1 MAAVDA
7 LTWLILTPFVAT
19 PLIYLAGRIWMRRDG
34 EPALN
39 PAKWLSLLAFL
50 IAGVFLYF
58 AGNSLLKDGAVVIH
72 VGIIALRFDGISLLV
87 SLVALGLGI
96 AAVVFSFA
104 YLKGE
109 EDEEKFYALL
119 TAMIGSILGL
129 SCAQD
134 LFNLWLW
141 FECMAVSSYMLV
153 SFYKHQ
159 PDALEAGFK
168 YLVQSAAGSALAL
181 AGIALIFG
189 QTGSLDVCVIHS
201 AAQKGNLALLAG
213 GGLAWIGFGVKA
225 ALVPLHTW
233 LPDAHSQAPSGISA
247 LLSGI
252 VIEAGLIA
260 MLKTLSALA
269 GITASWGTLLCLF
282 GAVNVLL
289 GNLLALRQTQ
299 VKRML
304 AFSSIA
310 HVGYILAG
318 LGIGISFLQAD
329 GAQGAF
335 FHLLTHGLMK
345 GLAFLA
351 VGALLYALYLARGK
365 HDPLTVSDLNGAAQ
379 RYPLAALT
387 LSIAVLG
394 LAGLPPLAGFM
405 SKWQM
410 IAAGF
415 ETRDVWCIL
424 LVLFMAVNSVLS
436 LGYYAPLV
444 SRMYR
449 REPSEAVLAGMP
461 VPWSMKVVLLL
472 LGLAVVA
479 LGVAPMLANWIT
491 APAGES
497 LLALFGGF
505 R

>member
-1 MAAVDA
+1 M
-7 LTWLILTPFVAT
+7 
-19 PLIYLAGRIWMRRDG
+19 
-34 EPALN
+34 
-39 PAKWLSLLAFL
+39 
-50 IAGVFLYF
+50 
-58 AGNSLLKDGAVVIH
+58 
-72 VGIIALRFDGISLLV
+72 
-87 SLVALGLGI
+87 
-96 AAVVFSFA
+96 
-104 YLKGE
+104 
-109 EDEEKFYALL
+109 
-119 TAMIGSILGL
+119 
-129 SCAQD
+129 
-134 LFNLWLW
+134 
-141 FECMAVSSYMLV
+141 
-153 SFYKHQ
+153 
-159 PDALEAGFK
+159 
-168 YLVQSAAGSALAL
+168 
-181 AGIALIFG
+181 
-189 QTGSLDVCVIHS
+189 
-201 AAQKGNLALLAG
+201 
-213 GGLAWIGFGVKA
+213 
-225 ALVPLHTW
+225 
-233 LPDAHSQAPSGISA
+233 
-247 LLSGI
+247 
-252 VIEAGLIA
+252 
-260 MLKTLSALA
+260 
-269 GITASWGTLLCLF
+269 
-282 GAVNVLL
+282 LL

-310 HVGYILAG
+310 HVGYMLAG

-365 HDPLTVSDLNGAAQ
+365 HEPLTVSDLNGAAQ
-379 RYPLAALT
+379 RYPLVVLT
-387 LSIAVLG
+387 LSIALLG

-410 IAAGF
+410 VAAGF
-415 ETRDVWCIL
+415 ETRDLLCIL

-449 REPSEAVLAGMP
+449 REPSEAVLAGMA
-461 VPWSMKVVLLL
+461 VPRSMKVVLLL

-491 APAGES
+491 VPAGES